1 MWMKLGMF
9 DWCINNLF
17 TNFNVKY
24 VMKYSM
30 KFNSFNQGLKNFRKK
45 RMFGWYKNIF
55 MNKDKH
61 SNDQFVTQNSE
72 LQFLLRNFQFFSIIS
87 KFKYLKKFF

>member
-1 MWMKLGMF
+1 MSHQYIALQYFMWMKLGMF

-30 KFNSFNQGLKNFRKK
+30 KFNSFNQGLKNFAKK
-45 RMFGWYKNIF
+45 DVWM
-55 MNKDKH
+55 DKT
-61 SNDQFVTQNSE
+61 F
-72 LQFLLRNFQFFSIIS
+72 
-87 KFKYLKKFF
+87 

>member
-1 MWMKLGMF
+1 MSHQYIALQYFMWMKLGMF

-30 KFNSFNQGLKNFRKK
+30 KFNSFLTSPKAIHDT
-45 RMFGWYKNIF
+45 Y
-55 MNKDKH
+55 
-61 SNDQFVTQNSE
+61 TT
-72 LQFLLRNFQFFSIIS
+72 
-87 KFKYLKKFF
+87 

>member
-45 RMFGWYKNIF
+45 GCLDGTTCKSLADAIFYSNIF
-55 MNKDKH
+55 F
-61 SNDQFVTQNSE
+61 STQA
-72 LQFLLRNFQFFSIIS
+72 
-87 KFKYLKKFF
+87 